1 MGVFGTVMRTEG
13 RTPMAELE
21 LREKRDARR
30 DHQGMFGTPCG
41 AAKDKDGMDTRPRG
55 NVMVSLDIIS
65 AEDRSRVK
73 KSCGPP
79 CNPAMSKLPA
89 PNWLCML
96 QSDPKIS
103 SRELQWWDHI
113 VQETMRT
120 TTPGWPAVGRD
131 KFEFASSRTSAGSET
146 LRAAGQ
152 LLCFLA
158 HFRITTRAVTLG
170 NRSFL
175 QDLSNSA
182 LRRYSP
188 TQSFLV
194 NRPTIVKGAVHLSSE
209 ELQVLFHSSSSW
221 ACIQTHLRS

>member
-1 MGVFGTVMRTEG
+1 
-13 RTPMAELE
+13 
-21 LREKRDARR
+21 
-30 DHQGMFGTPCG
+30 MFGTPCG
-41 AAKDKDGMDTRPRG
+41 AAKDKDGMDTRPWG
-55 NVMVSLDIIS
+55 NVMVSLDIIR

-146 LRAAGQ
+146 LRAAGNYYASWRTSGSQ
-152 LLCFLA
+152 QERSHWATGASCRTCQTL
-158 HFRITTRAVTLG
+158 HFAATLQH
-170 NRSFL
+170 S
-175 QDLSNSA
+175 
-182 LRRYSP
+182 
-188 TQSFLV
+188 
-194 NRPTIVKGAVHLSSE
+194 
-209 ELQVLFHSSSSW
+209 LFW
-221 ACIQTHLRS
+221 